1 MLPIMTTVPVGRGIP
16 GFDPEKTPVVR
27 RDGHLPPLAAPALQ
41 VDWVRQRLAAAA
53 QWQPVIQGDAARLD
67 IKPDRPPAQA
77 AVLLPL
83 VVRDGQIS
91 SVVLTRR
98 TAHLKHHA
106 GQISFPGGKQEPH
119 DDSPQATALREA
131 EEEVGLLP
139 HQAEVLGS
147 MPAYKTVTGFVITPV
162 VALLP
167 PELPWR
173 PDPGEVADVFEVPL
187 SHLMNPAHHQWHEHE
202 WQGHKRQYISMPW
215 QDAAAQ
221 HYFIW
226 GATASMLRNF
236 YHLLGD
242 AQPA

>member
-1 MLPIMTTVPVGRGIP
+1 MLGFMTTVPVGRGIP

-27 RDGHLPPLAAPALQ
+27 RDAHLSALALPLLQTAQVRRRVQAAEH
-41 VDWVRQRLAAAA
+41 
-53 QWQPVIQGDAARLD
+53 WQAVIQSDAARLD
-67 IKPDRPPAQA
+67 LMPDRPPAQA

-83 VVRDGQIS
+83 VVRDGHIT

-106 GQISFPGGKQEPH
+106 GQISFPGGKCESH
-119 DDSPQATALREA
+119 DGSATATALREA
-131 EEEVGLLP
+131 HEEIGLSSG
-139 HQAEVLGS
+139 QAEILGT

-167 PELPWR
+167 PALAWQ
-173 PDPGEVADVFEVPL
+173 PDPGEVAEVFEVPL
-187 SHLMNPAHHQWHEHE
+187 SFLMNPAHHQWHEHE
-202 WQGHKRQYISMPW
+202 WQGHKRQYLSMPW
-215 QDAAAQ
+215 QDAAQQ

-236 YHLLGD
+236 YHLLAD
-242 AQPA
+242 AEPT

>member
-1 MLPIMTTVPVGRGIP
+1 MSTVPVGRGIP
-16 GFDPEKTPVVR
+16 GFDPEKTTVVR
-27 RDGHLPPLAAPALQ
+27 RDEHLLPLAAEALQ
-41 VDWVRQRLAAAA
+41 ATSVRQRLQMAA

-67 IKPDRPPAQA
+67 LKPDRPPAHA

-83 VVRDGQIS
+83 VVRAGEVT

-106 GQISFPGGKQEPH
+106 GQISFPGGKSEPE
-119 DDSPQATALREA
+119 DASPIATALREA
-131 EEEVGLLP
+131 QEEVGLMP
-139 HQAEVLGS
+139 QQAEVLGT

-167 PELPWR
+167 PNLAWQ
-173 PDPGEVADVFEVPL
+173 PDPGEVAEVFEVPL

-202 WQGHKRQYISMPW
+202 WQGHKRQYLSMPW
-215 QDAAAQ
+215 HDAAAQ
-221 HYFIW
+221 RYFIW

-236 YHLLGD
+236 YHLLAD
-242 AQPA
+242 APPA